1 MEVHV
6 KLLSPSIMDGMLNKN
21 LIAETIGFH
30 GLPLQKSWD
39 EERGSSDL
47 KNMGIQNIDYSV
59 YFTRQ
64 KTLTFTDRSKRLRLH
79 QFICKKAN
87 LLYEEQPDTTLNR
100 RVARERNAAGRI

>member
-1 MEVHV
+1 
-6 KLLSPSIMDGMLNKN
+6 MDGVLNKN

-47 KNMGIQNIDYSV
+47 KSLGIQNVDFSV

-79 QFICKKAN
+79 QFICKKADM
-87 LLYEEQPDTTLNR
+87 LYEEQPDTSFIR
-100 RVARERNAAGRI
+100 RVNRERNASGII

>member
-1 MEVHV
+1 
-6 KLLSPSIMDGMLNKN
+6 MDGELNKN

-30 GLPLQKSWD
+30 GLPLQKAWD

-47 KNMGIQNIDYSV
+47 KNLGIQNIDYSV

-87 LLYEEQPDTTLNR
+87 SLYEEQPDTSLNR
-100 RVARERNAAGRI
+100 RVTRERNAAGRIIIKISKYN